1 MGQRLPLFS
10 LLAALAVAAPLTTL
24 ALAPAEAFAQAFT
37 QPLVEMIPGG
47 EVIGDGTNTVELHF
61 VAMLPDGKPM
71 TGLNGKLGGAAAGA
85 KFSEVQPGLYR
96 ATWTPPAVEKRKTI
110 EFTLS
115 GKSPAGAI
123 ERAWSVTVQPP
134 APTKVSATASPE
146 KITLGVDSAATV
158 TFKVEGPGGPVTNAE
173 LVARASTGSVQN
185 ITSLGDGRY
194 VAQFM
199 APQAPFPQLA
209 IVTVA
214 ERSNPDKSLGH
225 IVIPM
230 QGKVDFPLKDT
241 AGATVIMTIGAQE
254 YIGQADGAGNA
265 KIPIVV
271 PPGVGEA
278 KVTSVVNGQRT
289 ERMLDLQVPAGK
301 RVVFFPTAAG
311 LPADA
316 TLSIPVR
323 VFVARADGQPD
334 ESARVAITADKGS
347 VGEAK
352 HEGRG
357 VYMAMF
363 TPPNAAA
370 AGEVSFKAVVADQKG
385 PQEDTLTAKLAPT
398 RPGSISLTMEP
409 PSLDASTT
417 AVQVF
422 AKVKDPAGAASP
434 GRSLSISAAGA
445 AADGP
450 TRDLG
455 NGDYQANFRV
465 SGAGGLEVVA
475 VASVPSNG
483 NPLSRVLVIP
493 LRDTVKTNDDFV
505 SVAIIT
511 VDRYGY
517 PVGNVPVE
525 LTATTGDGRIPN
537 SVTTDGTGVAV
548 AVYTS
553 GPAAGLGTIRA
564 EAKGHVGT
572 AAVVQSSAVLSLP
585 PLFPSATVTDAA
597 QLSAWRRTMTAARA
611 TRGGGAVAAPVTN
624 AGQAGPAARISAAA
638 TPAQAAPGAVVA
650 VKVSVLDANGRGATA
665 PAIEVLPMSG
675 GTVSAPVSL
684 GNGEFAVNYTMPAN
698 AAGDVK
704 LAISTNGGAI
714 ASILSIPVGGAAPV
728 VAWGSGGAQTPPPAE
743 VKAAEVAPTPEPPKE
758 PKVKPP
764 AGEHPWLHA
773 KVGYSGGI
781 YNYFEQSTLEGGPIY
796 DADVNVGNGI
806 TDPAKTAGFDAGARV
821 WLPMLENVGFDAGYR
836 LTSWSIQM
844 PEGFSDPVKDGIS
857 KFHAKALGRY
867 FYDQGEHRFS
877 AGGGLGIQTSD
888 FLYFQVDRSTDPAV
902 NDTLN
907 YDQLIT
913 VGPTVA
919 FEGSYELGR
928 TFYVNIGY
936 EMGFTDF
943 KGLFS
948 DAVGAELGYA
958 LNDNLFVTG
967 NVGRFH
973 RATRIYYGDNK
984 DYVGQLNDTL
994 LSFGLGIGYQY

>member
-1 MGQRLPLFS
+1 MGQRLPLTS

-24 ALAPAEAFAQAFT
+24 ALAPAEAFAQAFA

-47 EVIGDGTNTVELHF
+47 EVIGDGANTVELHF

-71 TGLNGKLGGAAAGA
+71 TGLNAKLGGAAAGA
-85 KFSEVQPGLYR
+85 KLSEVQPGLYR
-96 ATWTPPAVEKRKTI
+96 ATWTPPAVEKRKTL

-115 GKSPAGAI
+115 GKSSAGAI
-123 ERAWSVTVQPP
+123 ERAWSITVQPP
-134 APTKVSATASPE
+134 APTKVTATAAPE
-146 KITLGVDSAATV
+146 KITLGVDTAATL
-158 TFKVEGPGGPVTNAE
+158 TFKLEGPGGPITNGD

-194 VAQFM
+194 VAQFL
-199 APQAPFPQLA
+199 APAAPFPQLA

-214 ERSNPDKSLGH
+214 ERSNPGKSIGQL
-225 IVIPM
+225 IIPM
-230 QGKVDFPLKDT
+230 QGKVEFPVKDT

-289 ERMLDLQVPAGK
+289 ERVIDLQVPAGK
-301 RVVFFPTAAG
+301 RVAFFPLASG
-311 LPADA
+311 LPADGA
-316 TLSIPVR
+316 LSIPVR
-323 VFVARADGQPD
+323 VLVARADGQPD
-334 ESARVAITADKGS
+334 EAARVAITADKGA

-357 VYMAMF
+357 VYVAMY

-370 AGEVSFKAVVADQKG
+370 AGEVSFKAAVADQKG
-385 PQEDTLTAKLAPT
+385 PQEDTLTAKLSPT

-409 PSLDASTT
+409 PVLDASTS

-422 AKVKDPAGAASP
+422 AKVKDPTGAASP
-434 GRSLSISAAGA
+434 GRSLSLSAAGA
-445 AADGP
+445 TADGP

-465 SGAGGLEVVA
+465 NGAGGLEVVA
-475 VASVPSNG
+475 VASVPANG

-505 SVAIIT
+505 SVAILT
-511 VDRYGY
+511 VDAYGY

-525 LTATTGDGRIPN
+525 LTATTGDGRVPA

-548 AVYTS
+548 VVYTS
-553 GPAAGLGTIRA
+553 GPQAGLGTIRA

-572 AAVVQSSAVLSLP
+572 AAVVQTSAALSLP
-585 PLFPSATVTDAA
+585 PMFPSATVTDAA
-597 QLSAWRRTMTAARA
+597 QLSAWRRTMTSARA

-675 GTVSAPVSL
+675 GTVSAPVNL
-684 GNGEFAVNYTMPAN
+684 GNGEFAVNYTLPAT

-714 ASILSIPVGGAAPV
+714 ASILSIPVGGAATA
-728 VAWGSGGAQTPPPAE
+728 VAWGGGAATPTPEVKPAE
-743 VKAAEVAPTPEPPKE
+743 VTPTPEVPKE
-758 PKVKPP
+758 PKVKPEP
-764 AGEHPWLHA
+764 GEHPWLRA
-773 KVGYSGGI
+773 KIGYSGGI
-781 YNYFEQSTLEGGPIY
+781 YNYFERSTLSGGPIY
-796 DADVNVGNGI
+796 DADVNVGNGV
-806 TDPAKTAGFDAGARV
+806 TDPAKTAGFDAGARA

-836 LTSWSIQM
+836 LSTWSIQM
-844 PEGFSDPVKDGIS
+844 PEGFTDPVKDGIS

-867 FYDQGEHRFS
+867 IYDQGEHRFS
-877 AGGGLGIQTSD
+877 AGGGVGIQASD
-888 FLYFQVDRSTDPAV
+888 FLYFQVDRSTDPEV

-913 VGPTVA
+913 VGPTLA

-928 TFYVNIGY
+928 TFYVNLGY

-958 LNDNLFVTG
+958 LTDNLFITG
-967 NVGRFH
+967 NAGRFH
-973 RATRIYYGDNK
+973 RSTRVYYGDDK
-984 DYVGQLNDTL
+984 DYVGQLNDSL
-994 LSFGLGIGYQY
+994 WSFGLGFGYQR